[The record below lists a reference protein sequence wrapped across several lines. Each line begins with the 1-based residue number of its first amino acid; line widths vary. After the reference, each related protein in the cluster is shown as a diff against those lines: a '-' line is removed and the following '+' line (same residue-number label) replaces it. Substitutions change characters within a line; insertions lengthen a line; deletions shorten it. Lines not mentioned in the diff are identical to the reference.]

1 MSIEKKKLQNCV
13 SDLRLYGNVD
23 ESFYK
28 GDRKEMELPN
38 ITFTTGLNDT
48 PKTINDVH
56 ILISDE
62 DDVLVRFEIPRS
74 SMLYLYNFLKT
85 YLELNE

>member
-1 MSIEKKKLQNCV
+1 MSIEKKKLQDCL

-28 GDRKEMELPN
+28 GNRKEMGLPN
-38 ITFTTGLNDT
+38 ITFTTGINDT
-48 PKTINDVH
+48 PNSINDVH
-56 ILISDE
+56 IIISDE
-62 DDVLVRFEIPRS
+62 DDALVSFDIPRS

-85 YLELNE
+85 YLELND